1 MPRTERVRTPQ
12 RRAGSGESPVSA
24 GPSPSSARPAL
35 PLAARRCVARRGWA
49 RRRPATA
56 RCRQCGGDSV
66 HGEGG
71 RRTGVRGPHFL
82 GSETDQEGEVRSDLW
97 PDG

>member
-12 RRAGSGESPVSA
+12 RRAGSRESPVSA
-24 GPSPSSARPAL
+24 GPSPPSARPAL

-56 RCRQCGGDSV
+56 RCRQCGGDSA
-66 HGEGG
+66 
-71 RRTGVRGPHFL
+71 R
-82 GSETDQEGEVRSDLW
+82 
-97 PDG
+97 

>member
-1 MPRTERVRTPQ
+1 MPCTERVRTPQ

-24 GPSPSSARPAL
+24 GPSPPSARPAL

-66 HGEGG
+66 HGEGAG
-71 RRTGVRGPHFL
+71 ERASGVRIS
-82 GSETDQEGEVRSDLW
+82 SEQRQIERVR
-97 PDG
+97 

>member
-12 RRAGSGESPVSA
+12 RRAGSRESPVSA
-24 GPSPSSARPAL
+24 GPSPPSARPAL
-35 PLAARRCVARRGWA
+35 PLAARLCVARRGWA

-66 HGEGG
+66 HGEGAG
-71 RRTGVRGPHFL
+71 ERASGVRI
-82 GSETDQEGEVRSDLW
+82 SSDQRQIERVR
-97 PDG
+97 

>member
-12 RRAGSGESPVSA
+12 RRAGSRESPVSA
-24 GPSPSSARPAL
+24 GPSPPSARPAL
-35 PLAARRCVARRGWA
+35 PSAARRCVARRGWA

-66 HGEGG
+66 HGEGAG
-71 RRTGVRGPHFL
+71 ERASGVRI
-82 GSETDQEGEVRSDLW
+82 SSDQRQIERVR
-97 PDG
+97 

>member
-24 GPSPSSARPAL
+24 GPSPPSARPAL

-82 GSETDQEGEVRSDLW
+82 GAETDREGEVRSDWW

>member
-12 RRAGSGESPVSA
+12 RRAGSGGE
-24 GPSPSSARPAL
+24 PSERGALPPSARPAL
-35 PLAARRCVARRGWA
+35 PSAACRCVARRGWA

-66 HGEGG
+66 HGEGAG
-71 RRTGVRGPHFL
+71 ERASGVRISSDPRQI
-82 GSETDQEGEVRSDLW
+82 ERVR
-97 PDG
+97 